1 MYSSSNLNVPNSL
14 YTDIAFFSPS
24 KIDMH
29 MNKVSMQEQVQGMKM
44 RVECKREKK
53 RMSVDI
59 FGKKEVYLVPSACQ
73 HLIINTFAFADT
85 KVNDQTKEWQL
96 ESHVC

>member
-1 MYSSSNLNVPNSL
+1 MYSSSNLNVPNTL

-24 KIDMH
+24 KIAMNV
-29 MNKVSMQEQVQGMKM
+29 NKVSMQEQVQGIKI
-44 RVECKREKK
+44 RVERKREKK

-73 HLIINTFAFADT
+73 NLIINTFAFADT

>member
-1 MYSSSNLNVPNSL
+1 
-14 YTDIAFFSPS
+14 
-24 KIDMH
+24 MH
-29 MNKVSMQEQVQGMKM
+29 VNKVSTQELVQGIKM

-53 RMSVDI
+53 KMSVDI

-85 KVNDQTKEWQL
+85 KVFIEVSRLLNHICTDCFGGDNKHFN
-96 ESHVC
+96 SHVGSMISC